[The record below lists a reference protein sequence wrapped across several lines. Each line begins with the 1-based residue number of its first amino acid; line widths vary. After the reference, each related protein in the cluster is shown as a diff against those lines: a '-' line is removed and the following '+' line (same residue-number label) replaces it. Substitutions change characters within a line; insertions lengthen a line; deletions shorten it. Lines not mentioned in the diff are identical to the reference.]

1 MTNSESVINR
11 GSNAYAKPATALNV
25 LRETVLGRELFDFAF
40 GEYAQRWKFKRP
52 TPADFF
58 RTIEDASGTDLDWFW
73 RGWFYGTDAV
83 DVSVDGI
90 SEYQISSKNPEVE
103 KQWKKA
109 QHDAEPMSITDQ
121 RNKGTLPRYVEAKP
135 GLKDFYNEHDDFTV
149 TNHDRNKY
157 NETVAGL
164 EDWEKALLKEGK
176 HMYLVDFTNVGGLVS
191 PLVLEITLASGKK
204 YIERVPAEVWR
215 HNPKKITKLV
225 ITDEPMVGLTQD
237 PYLETADVDTS
248 NNSWPRKV
256 ASSRLELFKAQR
268 EQDDMMKDFTTP
280 VKNIGD
286 KKAAE

>member
-1 MTNSESVINR
+1 
-11 GSNAYAKPATALNV
+11 
-25 LRETVLGRELFDFAF
+25 
-40 GEYAQRWKFKRP
+40 
-52 TPADFF
+52 
-58 RTIEDASGTDLDWFW
+58 
-73 RGWFYGTDAV
+73 
-83 DVSVDGI
+83 
-90 SEYQISSKNPEVE
+90 
-103 KQWKKA
+103 
-109 QHDAEPMSITDQ
+109 
-121 RNKGTLPRYVEAKP
+121 
-135 GLKDFYNEHDDFTV
+135 
-149 TNHDRNKY
+149 
-157 NETVAGL
+157 
-164 EDWEKALLKEGK
+164 
-176 HMYLVDFTNVGGLVS
+176 MYLVDFTNVGGLVS